1 MDIYTPTLIG
11 GMLAALRKQEG
22 GMALSE
28 MAVLAEG
35 KSQRRIPLT
44 VIICQH
50 FQQAEE

>member
-1 MDIYTPTLIG
+1 MDAG
-11 GMLAALRKQEG
+11 FALRKQEAA